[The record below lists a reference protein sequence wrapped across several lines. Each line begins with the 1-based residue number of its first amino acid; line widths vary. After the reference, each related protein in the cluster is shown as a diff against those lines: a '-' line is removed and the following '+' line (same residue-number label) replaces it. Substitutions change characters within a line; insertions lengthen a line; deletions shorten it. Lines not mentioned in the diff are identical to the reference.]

1 MFAKSL
7 PQLRQC
13 ISATSIRV
21 PKGLPHTMGDSA
33 NKPLVGII
41 MGSKNDWEVM
51 KNASNILTEFGIAH
65 ESRAISAHR
74 SPDLVADY
82 VKSAEERGLEV
93 IIAAAGMSAAL
104 PGVAA
109 AMTLL
114 PVLGVPLEGKLMGGL
129 DALLTIAQMPG
140 GVPVGTL
147 AVGSAGAKNS
157 ALLALRILAN
167 KRPELREKLRLYYAK
182 MAEDIAK
189 SCEL

>member
-1 MFAKSL
+1 
-7 PQLRQC
+7 
-13 ISATSIRV
+13 
-21 PKGLPHTMGDSA
+21 
-33 NKPLVGII
+33 
-41 MGSKNDWEVM
+41 MGSKNDWETM
-51 KNASNILTEFGIAH
+51 KNCSAILTEFGIAH

-82 VKSAEERGLEV
+82 VKGAEGRGLEV
-93 IIAAAGMSAAL
+93 IIAAAGRSSAL

-114 PVLGVPLEGKLMGGL
+114 PVLGVPMEGKLMGGL

-140 GVPVGTL
+140 GVPVGAL

-167 KRPELREKLRLYYAK
+167 SRPELREKLRQYYAK
-182 MAEDIAK
+182 LAADIAK
-189 SCEL
+189 DCVL

>member
-1 MFAKSL
+1 MSDKS
-7 PQLRQC
+7 
-13 ISATSIRV
+13 T
-21 PKGLPHTMGDSA
+21 
-33 NKPLVGII
+33 KPLVGII
-41 MGSKNDWEVM
+41 MGSKNDWDVM
-51 KNASNILTEFGIAH
+51 KGASAILTEFGIPH
-65 ESRAISAHR
+65 EAKAISAHR
-74 SPDLVADY
+74 SPDVVADY

-114 PVLGVPLEGKLMGGL
+114 PVLGVPMEGKVMGGL

-140 GVPVGTL
+140 GVPVGAL

-167 KRPELREKLRLYYAK
+167 SRPELRDKLRLYYSK
-182 MAEDIAK
+182 MAEDIARD
-189 SCEL
+189 CDLH

>member
-1 MFAKSL
+1 
-7 PQLRQC
+7 
-13 ISATSIRV
+13 
-21 PKGLPHTMGDSA
+21 
-33 NKPLVGII
+33 
-41 MGSKNDWEVM
+41 M
-51 KNASNILTEFGIAH
+51 KNCSAILAEFGIEH

-82 VKSAEERGLEV
+82 AKSAEKRGLEV

-114 PVLGVPLEGKLMGGL
+114 PVLGVPMEGKLMGGL

-140 GVPVGTL
+140 GVPVGAL

-157 ALLALRILAN
+157 ALLAIRILAN
-167 KRPELREKLRLYYAK
+167 SRPELREKLRLYYAK
-182 MAEDIAK
+182 MAAEIAK
-189 SCEL
+189 DCELRA

>member
-1 MFAKSL
+1 ML
-7 PQLRQC
+7 PE
-13 ISATSIRV
+13 
-21 PKGLPHTMGDSA
+21 DSPTA
-33 NKPLVGII
+33 MSDPTNKPLVGII

-51 KNASNILTEFGIAH
+51 KNASNLLTEFGIAH

-167 KRPELREKLRLYYAK
+167 SRPELREKLRLYYAK

>member
-1 MFAKSL
+1 MSD
-7 PQLRQC
+7 P
-13 ISATSIRV
+13 T
-21 PKGLPHTMGDSA
+21 

-51 KNASNILTEFGIAH
+51 KNASNILSEFGIAH

-167 KRPELREKLRLYYAK
+167 SRPELREKLRLYYAK

>member
-1 MFAKSL
+1 MSNSNA
-7 PQLRQC
+7 
-13 ISATSIRV
+13 
-21 PKGLPHTMGDSA
+21 
-33 NKPLVGII
+33 KPLVGII
-41 MGSKNDWEVM
+41 MGSKSDWEVM
-51 KNASNILTEFGIAH
+51 KNCSAILSEFGIEH

-82 VKSAEERGLEV
+82 CKSAEKRGLEV

-114 PVLGVPLEGKLMGGL
+114 PVLGVPMEGKLMGGL

-140 GVPVGTL
+140 GVPVGAL

-167 KRPELREKLRLYYAK
+167 SRPELREKLRKYYAD
-182 MAEDIAK
+182 MAEQIAK
-189 SCEL
+189 DCELKA

>member
-1 MFAKSL
+1 MSD
-7 PQLRQC
+7 Q
-13 ISATSIRV
+13 
-21 PKGLPHTMGDSA
+21 A

-41 MGSKNDWEVM
+41 MGSKSDWQVM
-51 KNASNILTEFGIAH
+51 KDASAVLTEFGVAH

-82 VKSAEERGLEV
+82 AKSAEERGLEV
-93 IIAAAGMSAAL
+93 IIAAAGMAAAL

-114 PVLGVPLEGKLMGGL
+114 PVLGVPMEGKLLGGL
-129 DALLTIAQMPG
+129 DALLSVAQMPG

-157 ALLALRILAN
+157 ALLAVRILAN
-167 KRPELREKLRLYYAK
+167 SRPELREKLRRYYAK
-182 MAEDIAK
+182 MADEIARD
-189 SCEL
+189 CEL

>member
-1 MFAKSL
+1 MSN
-7 PQLRQC
+7 
-13 ISATSIRV
+13 ST
-21 PKGLPHTMGDSA
+21 T
-33 NKPLVGII
+33 KPLVGII
-41 MGSKNDWEVM
+41 MGSKNDWDVM
-51 KNASNILTEFGIAH
+51 KNASAILTEFGIAH

-74 SPDLVADY
+74 SPDVVADY
-82 VKSAEERGLEV
+82 VKSAEGRGLEV

-114 PVLGVPLEGKLMGGL
+114 PVLGVPMEGKLMGGL

-140 GVPVGTL
+140 GVPVGAL

-167 KRPELREKLRLYYAK
+167 SRPELREKLRKYYAD
-182 MAEDIAK
+182 MADEIAK
-189 SCEL
+189 DCELKV